1 MDSVSSVCI
10 RAVQSDTH
18 RNLLVYDLGGGTL
31 DVTVLEVEGSVF
43 EIRSTSG
50 DMQLGGQDF
59 DSNLLMHFLP
69 EVGLSIF
76 FLPSQSLWVSF
87 CVN

>member
-1 MDSVSSVCI
+1 MADD
-10 RAVQSDTH
+10 AH
-18 RNLLVYDLGGGTL
+18 RNLLIYDLGGGTL

-59 DSNLLMHFLP
+59 DSNLLVHFIPEVLRCFLP
-69 EVGLSIF
+69 LHVWW
-76 FLPSQSLWVSF
+76 WV
-87 CVN
+87 CLK